1 LFLLQI
7 RKKKKK
13 KKRPKFSKLKIE
25 GKKRNE
31 KEKKPLI
38 TKFSNITKLGKEKT
52 IVLSLLLSTPN
63 LKQMTAPP
71 LPYSKRQNKTQKKD
85 LKNEIKKGRG
95 KRGRIDNAK
104 ATGGSRRRCW
114 MDGRTDGRTD
124 GQMGG
129 PRLQMEARVSN
140 EGGDDGRVGLSLSR
154 PVPQTLLLLLL
165 LAGFRCVCGAR

>member
-1 LFLLQI
+1 M
-7 RKKKKK
+7 K
-13 KKRPKFSKLKIE
+13 E
-25 GKKRNE
+25 KKRNE

-52 IVLSLLLSTPN
+52 IVLSLFTLHSQIKADDCSSPRPLQQTT
-63 LKQMTAPP
+63 KQNP
-71 LPYSKRQNKTQKKD
+71 KK
-85 LKNEIKKGRG
+85 KIKKMKLRKGEGNAEGSTMR
-95 KRGRIDNAK
+95 KRRVDH
-104 ATGGSRRRCW
+104 
-114 MDGRTDGRTD
+114 DGAAGWKDRRTD

-154 PVPQTLLLLLL
+154 PVPRTLLL